1 MHRRSLRRLPLV
13 ALAPALAVFA
23 ALVGSSAAGVATSSA
38 SGKLVVGRTA
48 DIDQFDPHKATAFQS
63 VQTLQLI
70 YGTLVQLTSS
80 LDIVPDLATSWK
92 FSDGAQT
99 LTFQLRKNVKFHN
112 GAGFDSTD
120 VKASLNRIL
129 DPATAAVARSNL
141 SPITSI
147 DTPAPTTVVLHMNTP
162 DVPILAALAD
172 INTAILSSADVASGS
187 FIKNPN
193 GTGPFKFDKWTPG
206 QSLDLS
212 ANTRYY
218 GKPVKLAQVQFRII
232 PDESSIVSAL
242 RANQV
247 QLGLISDPLVARQ
260 VKGGGLKVYR
270 TPSLNYHVLQL
281 NARRGPLTKQF
292 ARLAIQCTLNRKEV
306 LDSAALGE
314 GSVIGP
320 ITSPAYRSNPN
331 ADRPCPTPNLA
342 KAKRFLKAAGMPEGF
357 TIQTIVETGE
367 YATAVNE
374 AQSAQAQLKKVGIN
388 LDLQVLDAGTYVKRW
403 LAADFDA
410 AIAPNGGRVDPDTM
424 YNRYF
429 TSTGSLNKV
438 AGFSSPKLD
447 QLFAQGRATDNVKQ
461 RKAVYRNITKVLEG
475 QAAWVWLFSAY
486 DYRVTTSK
494 VHGFIPMPNGSLQY
508 LRQTS
513 LS

>member
-1 MHRRSLRRLPLV
+1 MNRRTRRLVVL
-13 ALAPALAVFA
+13 ALAAALAVLA
-23 ALVGSSAAGVATSSA
+23 TLAGGSTAGVATSSA
-38 SGKLVVGRTA
+38 SGRLVVGRTA

-63 VQTLQLI
+63 VQTLQLL
-70 YGTLVQLTSS
+70 YGTLVQLTPS

-99 LTFQLRKNVKFHN
+99 LTLQLRKNVKFQN

-147 DTPAPTTVVLHMNTP
+147 DTPSPTTVVLHLNTP

-172 INTAILSSADVASGS
+172 INTAILSSQDIAAGS
-187 FIKNPN
+187 FVKNPN
-193 GTGPFKFDKWTPG
+193 GTGPFRFVSWTAG
-206 QSLDLS
+206 QSLTL
-212 ANTRYY
+212 ANNPRYY
-218 GKPVKLAQVQFRII
+218 GKAVKLAQVVFRVI
-232 PDESSIVSAL
+232 PDESSVLSAL
-242 RANQV
+242 RANQA
-247 QLGLISDPLVARQ
+247 QMGIISDPLVARQ
-260 VKGGGLKVYR
+260 AKGNLHVFR

-281 NARRGPLTKQF
+281 NARHGPLTKQY
-292 ARLAIQCTLNRKEV
+292 ARLAIQCALDRNEV
-306 LDSAALGE
+306 LQSAALGE

-331 ADRPCPTPNLA
+331 ADRVCPKPNLV
-342 KAKRFLKAAGMPEGF
+342 KARKFLKAAGLPNGF
-357 TIQTIVETGE
+357 TIETIVETGE

-388 LDLQVLDAGTYVKRW
+388 LDLKVLDAGTYVKRW

-410 AIAPNGGRVDPDTM
+410 AIALNGGRVDPDTM

-429 TSTGSLNKV
+429 TTTGSLNKV
-438 AGFSSPKLD
+438 AGFASPKLD
-447 QLFAQGRATDNVKQ
+447 QLFAQGRATDNVKL
-461 RKAVYRNITKVLEG
+461 RKAVYRNITKLLEG
-475 QAAWVWLFSAY
+475 QAAWVWMFSAY
-486 DYRVTTSK
+486 DYRITTSK

>member
-1 MHRRSLRRLPLV
+1 MHLRSLRRLSVV
-13 ALAPALAVFA
+13 ALAAALAILA
-23 ALVGSSAAGVATSSA
+23 TLASSSTAGVATSSA
-38 SGKLVVGRTA
+38 SGRLVVGRTA

-70 YGTLVQLTSS
+70 YGTLVQLTPS

-99 LTFQLRKNVKFHN
+99 LTLQLRKNVKFQN

-147 DTPAPTTVVLHMNTP
+147 DTPSATTVVLHMNTP

-172 INTAILSSADVASGS
+172 INAAILSSQDIASGS
-187 FIKNPN
+187 FVKAPN
-193 GTGPFKFDKWTPG
+193 GTGPFRFVGWQPG
-206 QSLDLS
+206 QSLTL
-212 ANTRYY
+212 ANNPRYY
-218 GKPVKLAQVQFRII
+218 GKAVKLAQVVFRII

-260 VKGGGLKVYR
+260 VKGGGLKVFR

-281 NARRGPLTKQF
+281 NARHGPLTKQY
-292 ARLAIQCTLNRKEV
+292 ARLAIQCALDRNEV
-306 LDSAALGE
+306 LQSAALGE

-331 ADRPCPTPNLA
+331 ADRVCPKPNLT
-342 KAKRFLKAAGMPEGF
+342 KARKFLQAAGFPNGF
-357 TIQTIVETGE
+357 SIETIVETGE

-388 LDLQVLDAGTYVKRW
+388 LDLKILDAGTYVKRW

-410 AIAPNGGRVDPDTM
+410 AIALNGGRVDPDTM

-429 TSTGSLNKV
+429 TSNGSLNKV
-438 AGFSSPKLD
+438 AGFASPKLD
-447 QLFAQGRATDNVKQ
+447 QLFAQGRATDNVKL
-461 RKAVYRNITKVLEG
+461 RKSVYRNITKMLEG
-475 QAAWVWLFSAY
+475 QAAWVWLFSSY
-486 DYRVTTSK
+486 DYRIATSK
-494 VHGFIPMPNGSLQY
+494 VKGFLPMPNGSLQY

>member
-1 MHRRSLRRLPLV
+1 MQRRRYRRYSLI
-13 ALAPALAVFA
+13 ALGAALLASA
-23 ALVGSSAAGVATSSA
+23 ALVGTSAGGVRAGG
-38 SGKLVVGRTA
+38 SGTLVVGRTA
-48 DIDQFDPHKATAFQS
+48 DVNTLDPQKATAFQA
-63 VQTLQLI
+63 VQTLDLI
-70 YGTLVQLTSS
+70 YGTLVQLNSK
-80 LDIVPDLATSWK
+80 LDVVPGLAKSWK
-92 FSDGAQT
+92 FSNNSQT
-99 LTFQLRKNVKFHN
+99 LTFNLRPKVKFHS
-112 GAGFDSTD
+112 GSAFTSAD
-120 VKASLNRIL
+120 VEASLNRIL
-129 DPATAAVARSNL
+129 DPATAAVARANL
-141 SPITSI
+141 SEITNI
-147 DTPAPTTVVLHMNTP
+147 ATPNALTVVLTLKDP

-172 INTAILSSADVASGS
+172 LNTAIMSAAEIKSGS
-187 FIKNPN
+187 FTSHPD
-193 GTGPFKFDKWTPG
+193 GTGPFEFSSWTPN
-206 QSLDLS
+206 QSI
-212 ANTRYY
+212 
-218 GKPVKLAQVQFRII
+218 KLVRNAGYWGGNVRLAGVQFRVI
-232 PDESSIVSAL
+232 PDETSVVSAL
-242 RANQV
+242 KANQI
-247 QLGLISDPLVARQ
+247 QMGLISDPLVARQ

-410 AIAPNGGRVDPDTM
+410 AIALNGGRVDPDTM

-461 RKAVYRNITKVLEG
+461 RKAVYRNITKLLEG
-475 QAAWVWLFSAY
+475 QAAWVWLFSSY

-494 VHGFIPMPNGSLQY
+494 VHGFVPMPNGSLQY